1 MGLFFL
7 IECCCFYTLFIFY
20 ILGKKMKL
28 KKLHLVLG
36 LGLSIIA
43 GSALAADQG
52 HGTVEFYGSIIDA
65 PCSIDPDSGAQR
77 IPLGQVSS
85 SALKD
90 GGRSASKMFK
100 IKLLQC
106 STETYKTVKTTF
118 TGAEAPDVLEGAL
131 GIEGIA
137 KNAAVVITNAGGE
150 QIKLGQASAVQTL
163 NDGNN
168 DLNFAAYLQGS
179 SSKAAIPGDFTAIAT
194 FALSYQ

>member
-1 MGLFFL
+1 
-7 IECCCFYTLFIFY
+7 
-20 ILGKKMKL
+20 MKL

-43 GSALAADQG
+43 GAALAADQG

-150 QIKLGQASAVQTL
+150 QIKLGQASAAQTL

>member
-1 MGLFFL
+1 
-7 IECCCFYTLFIFY
+7 
-20 ILGKKMKL
+20 MKL

-118 TGAEAPDVLEGAL
+118 TGAEAPDVLEG
-131 GIEGIA
+131 
-137 KNAAVVITNAGGE
+137 
-150 QIKLGQASAVQTL
+150 
-163 NDGNN
+163 
-168 DLNFAAYLQGS
+168 FRY
-179 SSKAAIPGDFTAIAT
+179 
-194 FALSYQ
+194 

>member
-7 IECCCFYTLFIFY
+7 IECCCFYTLFNFY
-20 ILGKKMKL
+20 ILGKQNEI
-28 KKLHLVLG
+28 KKTAFSLG

-150 QIKLGQASAVQTL
+150 QIKLGQASAAQTL

>member
-1 MGLFFL
+1 
-7 IECCCFYTLFIFY
+7 
-20 ILGKKMKL
+20 MKL

-90 GGRSASKMFK
+90 GGSSASKMFK

-150 QIKLGQASAVQTL
+150 QIKLGQASAAQTL

>member
-7 IECCCFYTLFIFY
+7 IECCCFYTLFNFY
-20 ILGKKMKL
+20 ILGKQNEI

-150 QIKLGQASAVQTL
+150 QIKLGQASAAQTL